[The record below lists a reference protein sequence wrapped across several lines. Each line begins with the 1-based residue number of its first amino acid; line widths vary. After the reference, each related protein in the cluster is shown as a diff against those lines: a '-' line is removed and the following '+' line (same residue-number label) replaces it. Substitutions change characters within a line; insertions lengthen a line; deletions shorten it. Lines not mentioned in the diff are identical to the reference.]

1 MKRKIV
7 FFVLFLTGALII
19 PISGEEIPVYQLA
32 DILIKAHNE
41 SQKIPVLSIQYP
53 GLDVKTAYQVQN
65 AYVKQRLGQDR
76 VAGFK
81 AGLTAEFS
89 WKRFGLKGPVAG
101 VLFASGKRKSN
112 SIIDKSAFKVL
123 MMEIEIGFVVGKSI
137 HHPLKDVVELKE
149 HTWEV
154 VPVIELPELGFT
166 DMQKLKGPD
175 IIAANI
181 GAAQFIVGEK
191 QKINNLDLNALQVT
205 LKRNGEVINRGIGTD
220 ALAGQWKAA
229 LWLVN
234 TMVKQGWKIEPG
246 HMIITGALGRMLPGK
261 PGSYIADFG
270 PLGMITFNINNQL
283 Q

>member
-1 MKRKIV
+1 MKHKIIRNIL
-7 FFVLFLTGALII
+7 VLFVIGVWMF
-19 PISGEEIPVYQLA
+19 PVFGEEIPVSQLA
-32 DILIKAHNE
+32 DILIKAYNE
-41 SQKIPVLSIQYP
+41 NQEIPVLSIQYP
-53 GLDVKTAYQVQN
+53 ELDVKTAYMVQN
-65 AYVKQRLGQDR
+65 AYVEQRLTKDSI
-76 VAGFK
+76 AGFK
-81 AGLTAEFS
+81 AGLTAEVS

-101 VLFASGKRKSN
+101 VLFASGKRKGN
-112 SIIDKSAFKVL
+112 SIIDKTAFKTL
-123 MMEIEIGFVVGKSI
+123 MMEIETGFVIGKSI
-137 HHPLKDVVELKE
+137 HHPLKDTAELKD

-205 LKRNGEVINRGIGTD
+205 LRKDGEVINRGKGTD

-246 HMIITGALGRMLPGK
+246 HIIITGALGRMVPGK
-261 PGSYIADFG
+261 PGNYIADYG
-270 PLGMITFNINNQL
+270 SLGSIAFEIY
-283 Q
+283 